1 MLHALLLVLFT
12 ALASK
17 LGFRD
22 LTPEEEA
29 ELPGY
34 FVKAERIR
42 RWVHGCVGTL
52 IVAIV
57 LAVWAASSLGW

>member
-42 RWVHGCVGTL
+42 RWVQGIVGGL
-52 IVAIV
+52 LLFIILAVNVAI
-57 LAVWAASSLGW
+57 SLGW

>member
-12 ALASK
+12 AVARR

-34 FVKAERIR
+34 FVKAERIQ
-42 RWVHGCVGTL
+42 RWVRG
-52 IVAIV
+52 IVVTIFV
-57 LAVWAASSLGW
+57 TIIITFWMLDKLGY

>member
-1 MLHALLLVLFT
+1 MLHAVILVLFT
-12 ALASK
+12 ALARK

-34 FVKAERIR
+34 FVKAERVR
-42 RWVHGCVGTL
+42 RRVQDIAGL
-52 IVAIV
+52 II
-57 LAVWAASSLGW
+57 LAVVVTFALLAR

>member
-1 MLHALLLVLFT
+1 MLHALLLVLGA
-12 ALASK
+12 ALARK

-22 LTPEEEA
+22 LTPDEEA

-42 RWVHGCVGTL
+42 RWVHGIVGGIFFAIGVTL
-52 IVAIV
+52 IA
-57 LAVWAASSLGW
+57 LGWI